1 MLIWKEMGAALKKGG
16 VSRKGPSVI
25 YYVLNSDV
33 MKNFQIRF
41 WFTSFAIILGT
52 TFWPFPGEMNL
63 WAQDFSRPNV
73 GGTFYEENTNFRVN
87 YKILGM
93 DGSAIVSSGKT
104 LFSDGNIYDFV
115 DNSDEVVVFNSKS
128 NKIYVLDVKERKKW
142 QTTQDEVE
150 EYASKICRWGTS
162 HPKAEIRRY
171 FQPDFKIN
179 YEEKKDEYSFV
190 SENFSYFVTPQ
201 KPEKPEFLEKYRY
214 FARWSCRIN
223 MMLSPGSKTL
233 YARSIVNETVFDAG
247 FMIDR
252 LQLSVKNSKNPFAK
266 PTVLLSEYQY
276 LPRLVDNDLTTIRQI
291 EDYLVLFRDGSLEYF
306 QQKRLGKK
314 SE

>member
-1 MLIWKEMGAALKKGG
+1 
-16 VSRKGPSVI
+16 
-25 YYVLNSDV
+25 
-33 MKNFQIRF
+33 MKIFQIGF
-41 WFTSFAIILGT
+41 WFTRSAITLGIALGVFILSAGI
-52 TFWPFPGEMNL
+52 L
-63 WAQDFSRPNV
+63 AQDFSRPNV
-73 GGTFYEENTNFRVN
+73 GGTLYEENTNFRVN
-87 YKILGM
+87 YKIF
-93 DGSAIVSSGKT
+93 GSEGDSIISAGKT

-128 NKIYVLDVKERKKW
+128 NKIYVLDVKERRKW

-150 EYASKICRWGTS
+150 EYASKICRWGTTHS
-162 HPKAEIRRY
+162 KAEIRQY

-179 YEEKKDEYSFV
+179 YDEKKEEYSFV
-190 SENFSYFVTPQ
+190 SENFTYFVTP
-201 KPEKPEFLEKYRY
+201 KRPEKPEFLEKYRY
-214 FARWSCRIN
+214 FARWSCRAN

-233 YARSIVNETVFDAG
+233 YARSIVNETVFNAG

-266 PTVLLSEYQY
+266 PMVFLSEYQY

-291 EDYLVLFRDGSLEYF
+291 EDYLVLFRDGSLEDF